1 MARYRNED
9 NVLAMFNRF
18 YHMCETREQRTLVL
32 DMKQAF
38 LDIYPADVVPK
49 SEVETLKHEIER
61 IIDEGEY
68 WQGKFLNARSTVARE
83 IFAEI
88 DEALQYEIDIEDTR
102 GRNAWAQGDVSG
114 FQTHEYAEDKL
125 DTIKIALSLFKKKYT
140 EGAQDENNT

>member
-1 MARYRNED
+1 MRYIDADDLKAVIKANDWSNPVVPDVVCLIIDRS
-9 NVLAMFNRF
+9 
-18 YHMCETREQRTLVL
+18 LV
-32 DMKQAF
+32 
-38 LDIYPADVVPK
+38 ADVAPK
-49 SEVETLKHEIER
+49 SE
-61 IIDEGEY
+61 
-68 WQGKFLNARSTVARE
+68 VARE